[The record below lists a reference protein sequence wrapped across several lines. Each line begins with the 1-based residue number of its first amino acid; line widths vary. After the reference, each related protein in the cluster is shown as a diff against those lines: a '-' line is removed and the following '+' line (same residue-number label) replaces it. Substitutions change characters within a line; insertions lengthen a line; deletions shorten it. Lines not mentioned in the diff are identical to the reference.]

1 MDTPSRFTC
10 NEGSANEEEGCG
22 ASESSIDSHVAFV
35 SASSAVPTEQLQ
47 SEDSN
52 TAPAIVSLSV
62 SAEIQEAFLKDLYD
76 TLSGRYLEL
85 SFSMARSTT
94 EDSRCTPYLLITQ
107 RNLHY
112 HPPYGMISRVQLS
125 VQFKTYS
132 VHVMM
137 RLWREE
143 VFESVDDLADI
154 CEMIGNNSKHKF
166 CPGIEMEHYIS
177 EYHKIIRYHIK
188 SVRFTKFPFHH
199 VDSQKCKLLFEV
211 SHNATATE
219 KASSELRCYPCKR
232 LVTDLE
238 HQKRKTSA
246 ETPTRKIKRQRP
258 SSRAKLSYMSPAS
271 QARRKRLAQYERTNR
286 IRKLNSF
293 EDSEVMLNDDQND
306 EMCSIVQSIGNDELE
321 QLCLEGEK
329 HGVGKI
335 MKDIWLTDAQQR
347 KQEFFEDQAKTSM
360 LLL

>member
-1 MDTPSRFTC
+1 MDTPSRFTR
-10 NEGSANEEEGCG
+10 NEGSENEEEGCG
-22 ASESSIDSHVAFV
+22 TSDSSIDSHVASV
-35 SASSAVPTEQLQ
+35 SAISEVTNEQLQ
-47 SEDSN
+47 NEEDN
-52 TAPAIVSLSV
+52 ATPAIVSSSV
-62 SAEIQEAFLKDLYD
+62 SVEVQEAFLKDLHD
-76 TLSGRYLEL
+76 TLSGRFLEL
-85 SFSMARSTT
+85 LFSMARSTT
-94 EDSRCTPYLLITQ
+94 EDSRRTPYLLITQ
-107 RNLHY
+107 RTLHY
-112 HPPYGMISRVQLS
+112 HPPYGMISRVQVS
-125 VQFKTYS
+125 VLFKTYS

-137 RLWREE
+137 RLWRKE

-154 CEMIGNNSKHKF
+154 CKMIGNNSQHKF
-166 CPGIEMEHYIS
+166 CPGIEMGHYMS

-188 SVRFTKFPFHH
+188 SVRLTEFPFHR
-199 VDSQKCKLLFEV
+199 VDSQKCQLLFEL

-219 KASSELRCYPCKR
+219 KVSSELRCYPCKR
-232 LVTDLE
+232 LITDLE

-258 SSRAKLSYMSPAS
+258 SSKAKLSCMSPAS
-271 QARRKRLAQYERTNR
+271 RARRKRLAQYERTNH

-293 EDSEVMLNDDQND
+293 EDSEVMLNDDQNE
-306 EMCSIVQSIGNDELE
+306 EMCSIVRSIGNDELE

-335 MKDIWLTDAQQR
+335 MKDIWLTDAQQG